1 MFCPLCNGTS
11 MGRVGT
17 NQYYCWECCLEF
29 GFEKDNIK
37 IYEIDDEGGLST
49 IGELEIPSKNTL
61 LQF

>member
-1 MFCPLCNGTS
+1 